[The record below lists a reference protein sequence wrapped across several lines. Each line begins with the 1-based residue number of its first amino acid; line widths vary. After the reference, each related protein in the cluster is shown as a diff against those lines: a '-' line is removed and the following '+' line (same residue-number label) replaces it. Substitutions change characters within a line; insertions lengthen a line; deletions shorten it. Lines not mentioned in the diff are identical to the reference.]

1 MGNTGHRA
9 VLQQNSKLLT
19 TLLDVSNLVSSTM
32 EIRPL
37 LEAILDKLGT
47 IIKYENAKIFIV
59 TDGQVR
65 IIAHRSL
72 LESGQED
79 TFPLPVS
86 IDLLQDKKPVVIGDI
101 CSDEEIAITFRKNME
116 RYMDTVYKGV
126 RCWMGLPMVY
136 KNKVVGVL
144 TLDHHEPGFYKPYH
158 IELGTAFANQAAI
171 EYENAKLYED
181 EKKRLQENEQR
192 RLVAES
198 LRDIL
203 RSLNSNKQ
211 LDEILDFIIGE
222 AARLLHTDYAA
233 LFRVDMGEKTL
244 ALQAAYGFPGYMK
257 QNVSISLE
265 TSVLGKAFMERQ
277 PIVSTD
283 ISQANQIAHLH
294 PMLDQHLEW
303 IRTNCCGM
311 MAVPLICKDEVYGG
325 ISLYF
330 KKDEGQSEHF
340 ISKEKIELAMTF
352 ADQAALAI
360 DNTRLRKQA
369 EEMAVAAERNRLARD
384 LHDAVTQTLFSAS
397 LIAEVVP
404 RILEKDKEEGLKR
417 IDEIR
422 QLTRGALAE
431 MRTLLFELRP
441 ATLVEAPLE
450 DLLRQL
456 SEALTGRA
464 RIPVTLNIKG
474 TVSLPLEAK
483 IAFYRIAQEA
493 LNNIAKHSGAKN
505 VCVEFRSNEDK
516 QLAIVVAGLSVT
528 DDGRGFDPDAVT
540 SEHFG
545 LGIMRERA
553 AAIGANLSVRSEAGE
568 GTTIELEWVGGK
580 RTQWNIEMRDKSE

>member
-1 MGNTGHRA
+1 MENTDNRA
-9 VLQQNSKLLT
+9 VPMQNSKLLT

-47 IIKYENAKIFIV
+47 IIKYENAKIFAV
-59 TDGQVR
+59 TDDQVR

-72 LESGQED
+72 IESGQEE
-79 TFPLPVS
+79 TFPLPVG

-101 CSDEEIAITFRKNME
+101 NSDEEIAVTFRKNME
-116 RYMDTVYKGV
+116 RYMDTVFRGV
-126 RCWMGLPMVY
+126 RCWMGLPMVS
-136 KNKVVGVL
+136 KDKVVGVL
-144 TLDHHEPGFYKPYH
+144 TMDHHEPGFYKPYH
-158 IELGTAFANQAAI
+158 IEFGTAFANQAAI

-203 RSLNSNKQ
+203 RSLNSNKG
-211 LDEILDFIIGE
+211 LDEILDFIIYE

-233 LFRVDMGEKTL
+233 LFRMDMSEKTL
-244 ALQAAYGFPGYMK
+244 SLQAAYGFPEFLK
-257 QNVSISLE
+257 QNVAISVE
-265 TSVLGKAFMERQ
+265 TSVLGKAFMERR

-283 ISQANQIAHLH
+283 SQAAQMTDLH
-294 PMLDQHLEW
+294 PILDKHLEW
-303 IRTNCCGM
+303 IRNNCCGM

-325 ISLYF
+325 IALYF
-330 KKDEGQSEHF
+330 KKDDRQSEQ
-340 ISKEKIELAMTF
+340 INSKEKIELAMTF

-404 RILEKDKEEGLKR
+404 RILEKNKEEGLKR
-417 IDEIR
+417 IEEIR

-450 DLLRQL
+450 ELLRQL

-464 RIPVTLNIKG
+464 RIPVELNIRG

-493 LNNIAKHSGAKN
+493 LNNIAKHSGANKAS
-505 VCVEFRSNEDK
+505 VEFRSNEDK

-553 AAIGANLSVRSEAGE
+553 AAIGAKLNIRSRAGE

>member
-1 MGNTGHRA
+1 MENTDNRA
-9 VLQQNSKLLT
+9 VPMQNSKLLT

-47 IIKYENAKIFIV
+47 IIKYENAKIFAV
-59 TDGQVR
+59 TDDQVR

-72 LESGQED
+72 IESGQEE
-79 TFPLPVS
+79 TFPLPVG

-101 CSDEEIAITFRKNME
+101 NSDEEIAVTFRKNME
-116 RYMDTVYKGV
+116 RYMDTVFRGV
-126 RCWMGLPMVY
+126 RCWMGLPMVS
-136 KNKVVGVL
+136 KDKVVGVL
-144 TLDHHEPGFYKPYH
+144 TMDHHEPGFYKPYH
-158 IELGTAFANQAAI
+158 IEFGTAFANQAAI

-203 RSLNSNKQ
+203 RSLNSNKG
-211 LDEILDFIIGE
+211 LDEILDFIIYE
-222 AARLLHTDYAA
+222 AARLLHTEYAA
-233 LFRVDMGEKTL
+233 LFRMDMSEKTL
-244 ALQAAYGFPGYMK
+244 SLQAAYGFPEFLK
-257 QNVSISLE
+257 QNVAISVE
-265 TSVLGKAFMERQ
+265 TSVLGKAFMERR

-283 ISQANQIAHLH
+283 SQAAQMTDLH
-294 PMLDQHLEW
+294 PILDKHLEW
-303 IRTNCCGM
+303 IRNNCCGM

-325 ISLYF
+325 IALYF
-330 KKDEGQSEHF
+330 KKDDRQSEQ
-340 ISKEKIELAMTF
+340 INSKEKIELAMTF

-404 RILEKDKEEGLKR
+404 RILEKNKEEGLKR
-417 IDEIR
+417 IEEIR

-450 DLLRQL
+450 ELLRQL

-464 RIPVTLNIKG
+464 RIPVELNIRG

-493 LNNIAKHSGAKN
+493 LNNIAKHSGANKAS
-505 VCVEFRSNEDK
+505 VEFRSNEDK

-553 AAIGANLSVRSEAGE
+553 AAIGAKLNIRSRAGE